1 MRAATCAFQ
10 RASEVQ
16 GEAQK
21 AHNCA
26 GEELNSESGPDRAGR
41 YGGLAPDRIPD
52 GRKRQ
57 SLCVGHRR
65 AALRPWETPAPPKA
79 PKSFLIR
86 PGPTPSALLG
96 VRNYYTCTFSG
107 RDPKGRQVEH
117 KSMCT
122 LHSFLPLS
130 MPSSPWVDASA
141 SKRFRRHN
149 VDFFLTYPSTRRMLQ
164 NHQTSQLRKRD
175 AL

>member
-10 RASEVQ
+10 CASGVQ

-86 PGPTPSALLG
+86 PGPTPSGLLG
-96 VRNYYTCTFSG
+96 SEITIHVLSPAGIRKDDS
-107 RDPKGRQVEH
+107 PAQVKH
-117 KSMCT
+117 KSTCI
-122 LHSFLPLS
+122 LHSFYPI
-130 MPSSPWVDASA
+130 
-141 SKRFRRHN
+141 RRPQVHGWTLHLLKDII
-149 VDFFLTYPSTRRMLQ
+149 VAMST
-164 NHQTSQLRKRD
+164 SF
-175 AL
+175 